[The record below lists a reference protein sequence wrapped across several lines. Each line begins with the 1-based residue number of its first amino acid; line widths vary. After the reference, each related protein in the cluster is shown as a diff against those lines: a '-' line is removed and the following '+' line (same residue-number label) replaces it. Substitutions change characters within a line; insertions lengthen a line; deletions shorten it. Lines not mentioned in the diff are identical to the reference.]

1 MRYSFHW
8 IYLLIMVKQ
17 ERGRG
22 GGEGDS
28 QTEKRRRKN
37 YFVSSPISRNPPF
50 CRMAKEEQEFQ
61 EVLR

>member
-17 ERGRG
+17 ERGRRRG
-22 GGEGDS
+22 GGS
-28 QTEKRRRKN
+28 QTEKEEEKN
-37 YFVSSPISRNPPF
+37 CFVSSPIPRNRPF